1 MKMKNHENKN
11 ENYIERM
18 NLNLRVQHMILF
30 VSLIML
36 AISGLALYFHNT
48 WFGKLL
54 ITLEGGIEAR
64 GKIHRITAIVLI
76 LLCFYHLLYILFSE
90 NGHREFS
97 KIIVRI
103 QDFKDFIIDILYSLN
118 LSQIHA
124 DFEKYSYREKFQYWG
139 VATGVLIMIITGLV
153 LWFQDIAMSILSKWC
168 FDLTFIIHGSAGLV
182 IFFLLFIWH
191 IYDVHLSPFNFPMD
205 WSWLT
210 GKISLEK
217 LKKTHYKEFLKL
229 TGEKK

>member
-1 MKMKNHENKN
+1 MSTKNHKN
-11 ENYIERM
+11 NEFVERM
-18 NLNLRVQHMILF
+18 NLNFRIQHMILF
-30 VSLIML
+30 LSLIIL

-64 GKIHRITAIVLI
+64 GKIHRISAVVLM
-76 LLCFYHLLYILFSE
+76 LLSIYHLLYILFSE
-90 NGHREFS
+90 KGHSEFY
-97 KIIVRI
+97 KIIFRL
-103 QDFKDFIIDILYSLN
+103 QDLKDFVIDILYSLN
-118 LSQIHA
+118 ISQRPA
-124 DFEKYSYREKFQYWG
+124 EFEKYSYREKFQYWG
-139 VATGVLIMIITGLV
+139 VATGVLIMTFTGLI
-153 LWFQDIAMSILSKWC
+153 LWFQDISMSLMPKWC
-168 FDLTFIIHGSAGLV
+168 IDLTFVIHGGAGLV

-191 IYDVHLSPFNFPMD
+191 LYDVHLSPFNFPMD

-210 GKISLEK
+210 GKVSLEK